1 MEFLGPQ
8 GWNSHVHRESP
19 GNPESATHS
28 LRTPSLRIDCMRDPC
43 ARACIAAGA
52 PPPFLPPVRR
62 GVAALLPRSLRQR
75 GALLKGVLPTEW
87 DLTATP
93 REPPGPPVGI
103 HKGSTIRD
111 CPIVLFA
118 TGISRSRGQNGLSP
132 VQWHV
137 PKDSLVQWMFAGIV
151 GGIFQWILTSASPWC
166 AIFCPGY
173 APSRYYAC
181 CLHSPGNAS
190 ICPCVTG

>member
-1 MEFLGPQ
+1 
-8 GWNSHVHRESP
+8 
-19 GNPESATHS
+19 
-28 LRTPSLRIDCMRDPC
+28 MRDPC

-151 GGIFQWILTSASPWC
+151 GGIFQWILTCPVACSKGLSLLRLMFAGIVGGIFQWILTSASPWC